1 MTPNLA
7 VFVLAILGDLVC
19 DNCVFDFGE
28 QALVRVPDRVWHY

>member
-7 VFVLAILGDLVC
+7 VFVLAILRDLVC
-19 DNCVFDFGE
+19 EIRVFDFSE